1 MKKTALLL
9 TLFLLLFTSGCVGSN
24 PQPLPD
30 TTTAP
35 LTTSTTVSHGFGPPE
50 KGDIVSI
57 DYTVTWQ
64 DTVYDTTLEELAE
77 KSPHRELIESMHPNG
92 FAPLTFTVD
101 ADLKSPEGAL
111 FSTAVKNM
119 KTGDIISLTEP
130 AETFGW
136 TRKDELVQT
145 QPRSFAVTLEET
157 LSLERFQELFEKQ
170 PKNGMQISWY
180 KHWNST
186 VSEVK
191 SGNVHIV
198 HNPIDGAT
206 YTGLGGTITIQ
217 TSPSTIKTTFNPE
230 LGKTFLTPDKRYL
243 TYTDANS
250 ETVTADYNHPLAG
263 KTIQIEI
270 TLKNITSTA

>member
-9 TLFLLLFTSGCVGSN
+9 TLLLLITSGCVGSN

-35 LTTSTTVSHGFGPPE
+35 STTTSTMISQGFSPPE

-64 DTVYDTTLEELAE
+64 GEVYDTTIEEL
-77 KSPHRELIESMHPNG
+77 SGRSQQRELIESMHPDG
-92 FAPLTFTVD
+92 FRPFTFKVD
-101 ADLKSPEGAL
+101 TGSANPVTQL
-111 FSTAVKNM
+111 FSRTVKTINP
-119 KTGDIISLTEP
+119 GDTTSLSKS
-130 AETFGW
+130 AEVFGW
-136 TRKDELVQT
+136 TRREELVQT
-145 QPRSFAVTLEET
+145 QPRSFTVPIEET
-157 LSLERFQELFEKQ
+157 LSSEEFQKLFEKQ
-170 PKNGMQISWY
+170 PKKGMQISWY

-186 VSEVK
+186 VSEIE
-191 SGNVHIV
+191 SGNIRIV
-198 HNPIDGAT
+198 HNPINGST

-217 TSPSTIKTTFNPE
+217 TNTDTITTTFNPT

-243 TYTDANS
+243 TYTNTTSD
-250 ETVTADYNHPLAG
+250 TVTADYNHPLAG

-270 TLKNITSTA
+270 TLKNITRP